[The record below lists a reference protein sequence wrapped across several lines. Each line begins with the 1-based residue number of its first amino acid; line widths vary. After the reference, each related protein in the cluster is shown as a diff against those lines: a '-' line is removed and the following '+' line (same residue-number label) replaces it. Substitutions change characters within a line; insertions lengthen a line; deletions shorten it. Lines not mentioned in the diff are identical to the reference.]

1 MDNKKQQNTEFG
13 TPYQQQILFKG
24 HILIVIVLT
33 FVVAQLLANCSVL
46 IRQTS
51 LVKLWVIG
59 LVLSAILLLIRQ
71 RMSLQGVLIGSGLFL
86 AGAEAMVWIL
96 AQLNVNLLVA
106 GSFGLVMIA
115 KSVLTRAYKESEA
128 RSAEQRAARL
138 KQIEAVSQ
146 NTAVQQKTTA
156 VAPDTSEQI
165 ESNDIEEVIHEVEQD
180 LEAEDKQLEN
190 VEIEEPEFED
200 EFSDL

>member
-13 TPYQQQILFKG
+13 TPYQQQTLFKG

-138 KQIEAVSQ
+138 KQIEAASQ